1 MKKLLMGS
9 IVVSLVLSG
18 CAQEGSDEKVVTKVE
33 DTQGN
38 KKESRKIQ
46 GSQINPQ
53 VQSRYTVLMNST

>member
-38 KKESRKIQ
+38 KKRVEKYK
-46 GSQINPQ
+46 GHK
-53 VQSRYTVLMNST
+53 

>member
-9 IVVSLVLSG
+9 IVVSLMLSG

-38 KKESRKIQ
+38 KKRVEKYK
-46 GSQINPQ
+46 
-53 VQSRYTVLMNST
+53 VHK